1 VIKREFEQQVGDE
14 NDRWTYLTEKFEMKE
29 QYEVFEEYDGLN
41 QEDASGLLFVVT
53 LPMLARGHAIQ
64 CHVLSD
70 QFVQV
75 QVPNLYNLLL
85 GLPFLVN
92 TETVKTFF
100 DCKIRRL
107 FIHLEKREDDT
118 APVPEDDDLEA
129 DADLEVFEEV
139 APKQEAKVEA
149 TADDDDGV
157 EVIDTDVHFGRGET
171 GKR

>member
-1 VIKREFEQQVGDE
+1 
-14 NDRWTYLTEKFEMKE
+14 MKE

-41 QEDASGLLFVVT
+41 QEDASGLFIVVT

-70 QFVQV
+70 EFIQV

-85 GLPFLVN
+85 GLPLFVN
-92 TETVKTFF
+92 TASVKTYF

-107 FIHLEKREDDT
+107 FIHLEKREDALA
-118 APVPEDDDLEA
+118 APLPEEEEA
-129 DADLEVFEEV
+129 VEEEPEVFEEV
-139 APKQEAKVEA
+139 APKQEEKVEA
-149 TADDDDGV
+149 PADDDDDV
-157 EVIDTDVHFGRGET
+157 EVIDTDVHFGRENT

>member
-1 VIKREFEQQVGDE
+1 
-14 NDRWTYLTEKFEMKE
+14 MKE

-41 QEDASGLLFVVT
+41 QEDASGLFIVVT

-70 QFVQV
+70 EFIQV

-85 GLPFLVN
+85 GLPLFVN
-92 TETVKTFF
+92 TDSVKTYF

-107 FIHLEKREDDT
+107 FIHLEKREDALS
-118 APVPEDDDLEA
+118 APLPEEEEVVEEEP
-129 DADLEVFEEV
+129 EVFEEV
-139 APKQEAKVEA
+139 APKQEEQVEA
-149 TADDDDGV
+149 AADDDDDV
-157 EVIDTDVHFGRGET
+157 EVIDTDVHFGRGNT